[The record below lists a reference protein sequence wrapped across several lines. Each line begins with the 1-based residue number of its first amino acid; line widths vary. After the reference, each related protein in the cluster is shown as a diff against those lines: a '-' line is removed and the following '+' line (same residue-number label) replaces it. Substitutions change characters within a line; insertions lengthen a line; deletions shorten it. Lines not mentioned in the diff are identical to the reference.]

1 MSKVKKIIYTKS
13 NGDAS
18 VREIIEMSKPRK
30 NVLALDVTSLGAW
43 ELETLVNVFLEIDEF
58 REDIFKEWELSTG
71 LSLSSFWRTFKP
83 EGIEKLEDE
92 ETGKPLDEKS

>member
-1 MSKVKKIIYTKS
+1 MSKAIKIIYTKS

-18 VREIIEMSKPRK
+18 VREVIEMSKPRK

-43 ELETLVNVFLEIDEF
+43 ELETLQNVFDEIEEF
-58 REDIFKEWELSTG
+58 KEDIFKEWEDATG

-83 EGIEKLEDE
+83 EGIERIKDE
-92 ETGKPLDEKS
+92 EAGKPLDEKS